1 MEAQVDRLVEKTWGS
16 GKTTLAQTITARLNA
31 LAAHSPTPPAAF
43 LPMDGFH
50 FSRAALSA
58 FPDPITAF
66 ARRGAAFTFDA
77 PAFLALV
84 RRLRAPIVSTAD
96 ASIQA
101 TPTYY
106 APSFDHA
113 RKDPVADDIALPPSA
128 RIIILEGNYLSLDR
142 GEWAEAAALM
152 DDLWFVEVPEEVAR
166 TRLVERHVRT
176 GVARDREEAGRRADE
191 NDLVNGREIV
201 ASRVLVDEVVRSV
214 EDGAWAPVVEEKE
227 SEMT

>member
-1 MEAQVDRLVEKTWGS
+1 
-16 GKTTLAQTITARLNA
+16 
-31 LAAHSPTPPAAF
+31 
-43 LPMDGFH
+43 
-50 FSRAALSA
+50 
-58 FPDPITAF
+58 
-66 ARRGAAFTFDA
+66 
-77 PAFLALV
+77 
-84 RRLRAPIVSTAD
+84 
-96 ASIQA
+96 
-101 TPTYY
+101 
-106 APSFDHA
+106 
-113 RKDPVADDIALPPSA
+113 
-128 RIIILEGNYLSLDR
+128 
-142 GEWAEAAALM
+142 M